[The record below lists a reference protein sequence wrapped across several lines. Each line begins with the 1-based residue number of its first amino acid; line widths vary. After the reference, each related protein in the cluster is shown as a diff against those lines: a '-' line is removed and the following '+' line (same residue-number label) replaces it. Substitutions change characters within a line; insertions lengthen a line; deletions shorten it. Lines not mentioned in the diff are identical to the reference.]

1 MSRVRKP
8 NKFMN
13 TTKYNSNVT
22 GPSKTVRIHSENEDY
37 HKASTLSSWLFM
49 KYDMSYKTYSNK
61 SKNRKNE
68 LRAEYVADTGNE
80 SPQAKAKRQ
89 YQEAHMWDDDYNIE
103 EENAYELLASIG
115 VPFSPDGTPLGIEW
129 D

>member
-8 NKFMN
+8 NKFLN
-13 TTKYNSNVT
+13 TAKYDSSVT
-22 GPSKTVRIHSENEDY
+22 GPSKMVRIHSENEDY

-61 SKNRKNE
+61 SKKRKDE

-80 SPQAKAKRQ
+80 STQDKAARK
-89 YQEAHMWDDDYNIE
+89 YQEAHMWDEY
-103 EENAYELLASIG
+103 
-115 VPFSPDGTPLGIEW
+115 
-129 D
+129 

>member
-1 MSRVRKP
+1 
-8 NKFMN
+8 MN

-80 SPQAKAKRQ
+80 SPQAKDNIKRLICGMMIITSRKKMLMNYLQ
-89 YQEAHMWDDDYNIE
+89 
-103 EENAYELLASIG
+103 
-115 VPFSPDGTPLGIEW
+115 V
-129 D
+129 